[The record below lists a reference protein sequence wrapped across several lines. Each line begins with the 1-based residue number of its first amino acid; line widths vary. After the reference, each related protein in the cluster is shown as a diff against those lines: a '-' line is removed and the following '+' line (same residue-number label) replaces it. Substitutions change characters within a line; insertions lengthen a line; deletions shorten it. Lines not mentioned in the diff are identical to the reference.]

1 MLTRWNP
8 FQEMQAMSRL
18 MDHLFEDM
26 TGNLWSDTAKPIATP
41 ALDVVEKEEQ
51 VELHLDLPGVA
62 PEQVNIEFKNGILTV
77 SAEVSRDNEVK
88 EENFTRR
95 ERYYGSYRRSLRVP
109 EHLDVDASQAH
120 FENGV
125 LTLSLP
131 KRPEA
136 QPLRIPIN
144 GTKAIEAGK

>member
-8 FQEMQAMSRL
+8 FQELQNMSRV
-18 MDHLFEDM
+18 MDQLFEDFS
-26 TGNLWSDTAKPIATP
+26 GNLWSDTTKPIATP
-41 ALDVVEKEEQ
+41 ALDVVDQ
-51 VELHLDLPGVA
+51 QDHVDLHVDLPGVA
-62 PEQVNIEFKNGILTV
+62 PEQVNIEFKNGLLTI
-77 SAEVSRDNEVK
+77 SAEVNRDNETK

-109 EHLDVDASQAH
+109 ENLDVDSSSAH

-131 KRPEA
+131 KRPEV
-136 QPLRIPIN
+136 QPLRIPVN
-144 GTKAIEAGK
+144 GTKAIESGK